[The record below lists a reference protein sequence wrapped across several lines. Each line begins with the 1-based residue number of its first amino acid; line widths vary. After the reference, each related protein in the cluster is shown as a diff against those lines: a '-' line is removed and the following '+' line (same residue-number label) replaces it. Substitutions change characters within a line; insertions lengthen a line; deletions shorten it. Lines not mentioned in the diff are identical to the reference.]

1 MSDLFTAIS
10 ENLLSISIVLILIFV
25 FQLGNMIF
33 FFFFNVLNLKE
44 EFSKE
49 KIKKWI
55 FQTIL
60 TLLGN
65 FILSC
70 GIKFI
75 PFSIEYINISIPEE
89 YDILVNFGLIVL
101 SAIGTLKNEIQK
113 CYDNYKK
120 CIENI

>member
-10 ENLLSISIVLILIFV
+10 DNFLSISIVLILIFV

-33 FFFFNVLNLKE
+33 GIVNNVLNLKE
-44 EFSKE
+44 DFSKE
-49 KIKKWI
+49 KIKKW
-55 FQTIL
+55 FFKTIL
-60 TLLGN
+60 TLLGT
-65 FILSC
+65 FILSI
-70 GIKFI
+70 GVTLI

>member
-1 MSDLFTAIS
+1 MSDLFAAIS
-10 ENLLSISIVLILIFV
+10 TNFLSISIVLILIFT

-33 FFFFNVLNLKE
+33 GIVNNVFNLKE
-44 EFSKE
+44 DFSKD
-49 KIKKWI
+49 KIKKW
-55 FQTIL
+55 FFKTIL
-60 TLLGN
+60 TLIGT

-70 GIKFI
+70 GITLI

-101 SAIGTLKNEIQK
+101 SAVGTLKNEINK
-113 CYDNYKK
+113 CYENYKK

>member
-10 ENLLSISIVLILIFV
+10 SNFLSISIVLILIFV

-33 FFFFNVLNLKE
+33 GIVNNVLNLKE
-44 EFSKE
+44 DFSKE
-49 KIKKWI
+49 KIKKW
-55 FQTIL
+55 FFKTIL
-60 TLLGN
+60 TLLGT
-65 FILSC
+65 FILSI
-70 GIKFI
+70 GVTLI

>member
-10 ENLLSISIVLILIFV
+10 TNLLSISIVLILIFV

-33 FFFFNVLNLKE
+33 GIVNNVLNLKE

-49 KIKKWI
+49 KIKKW
-55 FQTIL
+55 FLKTIL
-60 TLLGN
+60 TLLGT
-65 FILSC
+65 FILSI
-70 GIKFI
+70 GVTLI

-101 SAIGTLKNEIQK
+101 SSIGTLKNEIQK

>member
-1 MSDLFTAIS
+1 MSEIFNAIS
-10 ENLLSISIVLILIFV
+10 TNFLSISIVLVLIFV

-33 FFFFNVLNLKE
+33 GIVNNVLNLKE
-44 EFSKE
+44 DFSKE
-49 KIKKWI
+49 KILKWMLK
-55 FQTIL
+55 TVL
-60 TLLGN
+60 TLAGT
-65 FILSC
+65 FILSA
-70 GIKFI
+70 GVSLI

-101 SAIGTLKNEIQK
+101 SAVGTLKNEIEK

>member
-10 ENLLSISIVLILIFV
+10 TNLLSISIVLILIFV

-33 FFFFNVLNLKE
+33 GIVNNVLNLKE

-49 KIKKWI
+49 KIKKW
-55 FQTIL
+55 FFKTIL
-60 TLLGN
+60 TLLGT
-65 FILSC
+65 FILSI
-70 GIKFI
+70 GVTLI

-101 SAIGTLKNEIQK
+101 SSIGTLKNEIQK

>member
-10 ENLLSISIVLILIFV
+10 TNFLSISIVLILIFI

-33 FFFFNVLNLKE
+33 GIVNNVLNLKE
-44 EFSKE
+44 DFSKE
-49 KIKKWI
+49 KIKKWAI
-55 FQTIL
+55 KTVL
-60 TLLGN
+60 TLLGT
-65 FILSC
+65 FILSI
-70 GIKFI
+70 GVTLI

-113 CYDNYKK
+113 CYDNYRK

>member
-10 ENLLSISIVLILIFV
+10 TNFLSISIVLILIFV

-33 FFFFNVLNLKE
+33 GIVNNVFNLKE
-44 EFSKE
+44 DFSKD
-49 KIKKWI
+49 KIKKWAI
-55 FQTIL
+55 KTAL
-60 TLLGN
+60 TLLGT
-65 FILSC
+65 FILSI
-70 GIKFI
+70 GVTLI

-101 SAIGTLKNEIQK
+101 SAIGTLKNEINK